1 MLAFHF
7 TSPIIFSMVSHG
19 VARLLLSNEYC
30 AQKTAFLLHACSL
43 YPVKMQLSR
52 HFTGFFRYFTKSLL
66 LHFKTSLLI
75 IKKVIFTLFGYIYNI
90 GKDFYENKIT
100 PSVILLIITVI
111 FFIAGIFSMG
121 IQARQQ
127 ISDTEQSLDAFISQV
142 KDKQQALNDAQTF
155 FIRCQRKKDLLNY
168 RQQKASGR
176 QTAVQEHRDTQESSE
191 AVTSVFSQDHS

>member
-1 MLAFHF
+1 M
-7 TSPIIFSMVSHG
+7 
-19 VARLLLSNEYC
+19 
-30 AQKTAFLLHACSL
+30 K
-43 YPVKMQLSR
+43 
-52 HFTGFFRYFTKSLL
+52 
-66 LHFKTSLLI
+66 
-75 IKKVIFTLFGYIYNI
+75 
-90 GKDFYENKIT
+90 NKIT

-111 FFIAGIFSMG
+111 FFIAGIFFMG

-142 KDKQQALNDAQTF
+142 KDKQQAFKRRTNFF

>member
-1 MLAFHF
+1 M
-7 TSPIIFSMVSHG
+7 
-19 VARLLLSNEYC
+19 
-30 AQKTAFLLHACSL
+30 K
-43 YPVKMQLSR
+43 
-52 HFTGFFRYFTKSLL
+52 
-66 LHFKTSLLI
+66 
-75 IKKVIFTLFGYIYNI
+75 
-90 GKDFYENKIT
+90 NKIT

-111 FFIAGIFSMG
+111 FFIAGIFFMG

-142 KDKQQALNDAQTF
+142 KDQTAGVKRRTNF
-155 FIRCQRKKDLLNY
+155 FSSAVKEKKDLLNY